1 MGSSAWSYT
10 VPYQADVAGALEQL
24 RRDVYARGDYYRES
38 PDPTAAMSEEE
49 FRATLD
55 PRHEESGINEAL
67 LEEWQAAQRRP
78 QPTGPN
84 TLLAS
89 QPHSGTHS
97 IIDIHRGISAEPE
110 MFTASPLT
118 SEKLSEFFGTTTPT
132 TRQVRGWI
140 DDCGGSPGIRS
151 GWIGTYVISYRD
163 DRPDH
168 IHFFGFSGD

>member
-10 VPYQADVAGALEQL
+10 VPYQTDVAGALEQL
-24 RRDVYARGDYYRES
+24 RRDVYTRGDYYRES
-38 PDPTAAMSEEE
+38 PDPTVAMSEEE

-55 PRHEESGINEAL
+55 PRHEESGLNEAL
-67 LEEWQAAQRRP
+67 FEEWQAARRRP
-78 QPTGPN
+78 KPTDPN

-97 IIDIHRGISAEPE
+97 VIDIYRGVSAEPE
-110 MFTASPLT
+110 MFTVSPLT
-118 SEKLSEFFGTTTPT
+118 SEELSEFFGTTTPT
-132 TRQVRGWI
+132 AGQVREWLG
-140 DDCGGSPGIRS
+140 DCGGSPSIRS
-151 GWIGTYVISYRD
+151 GWIGTYVISYLD